1 MTTFPIN
8 FAKAVI
14 WDLKGINL
22 IQLAHRRQVCHH
34 CCAQKNYHISKYQ
47 NAIIVSLHKRDL
59 HLLRL
64 LLPRYAAILIYCFNA
79 FFSSPFVFVRGIKD
93 PHYKTGTIQRYFP
106 PSPTYLPTYLLDH
119 EYVGH
124 YLPLFGLFQLFY
136 SIKKFHSNVA
146 ICTEFFYDDTE

>member
-34 CCAQKNYHISKYQ
+34 CCAQKKLSYFKVPKCYHCFFAQKGSPPPSY
-47 NAIIVSLHKRDL
+47 SLT
-59 HLLRL
+59 
-64 LLPRYAAILIYCFNA
+64 YAAILIYCFNA

-93 PHYKTGTIQRYFP
+93 PHYKTGTIQRYFA
-106 PSPTYLPTYLLDH
+106 PSPTYLSTYLST
-119 EYVGH
+119 
-124 YLPLFGLFQLFY
+124 YLPAWSRICGSLPASFWFI
-136 SIKKFHSNVA
+136 SA
-146 ICTEFFYDDTE
+146 ILQHQEIS

>member
-1 MTTFPIN
+1 MRLERNQPDSISSSAAGVSSLLC
-8 FAKAVI
+8 AKKLSYFKVP
-14 WDLKGINL
+14 K
-22 IQLAHRRQVCHH
+22 CYH
-34 CCAQKNYHISKYQ
+34 CFFAQKGSPPPSY
-47 NAIIVSLHKRDL
+47 SLT
-59 HLLRL
+59 
-64 LLPRYAAILIYCFNA
+64 YAAILIYCFNA

-146 ICTEFFYDDTE
+146 ICPEFFMMIRNKSALRTID